1 MTRRSLHRHRL
12 MLGWWRSSFG
22 AALRRPCPRG
32 GSTSSGRDPR
42 TTPALICRS
51 LHRPPGW
58 YTHMLTRTLQDF
70 LIYACAGTV
79 IFRKICGGQV
89 RDTALV
95 EGLDKHRKESLRH
108 EPLLLDSTQTVHA
121 RIVHPS
127 PRLANKRW
135 RPSSGLALTVLVRR
149 LRPSPRLRNNSGHD
163 LILAPLAP
171 AARSHQAAKAK
182 THDLAHEATL
192 HLDHPGC
199 GGLHNNKKRR
209 PKISNPYS
217 IMLFFLAKL
226 LSVQIQKTI

>member
-1 MTRRSLHRHRL
+1 MDTPSRPAATPHGRCPRRGLRLERKHIYRGHDPPLTPPAPADAGMVAVILRRGPAPTVPTRRLYV
-12 MLGWWRSSFG
+12 
-22 AALRRPCPRG
+22 LR
-32 GSTSSGRDPR
+32 RDPR

-51 LHRPPGW
+51 LHRPSGW

-127 PRLANKRW
+127 P
-135 RPSSGLALTVLVRR
+135 
-149 LRPSPRLRNNSGHD
+149 
-163 LILAPLAP
+163 
-171 AARSHQAAKAK
+171 
-182 THDLAHEATL
+182 
-192 HLDHPGC
+192 
-199 GGLHNNKKRR
+199 
-209 PKISNPYS
+209 
-217 IMLFFLAKL
+217 
-226 LSVQIQKTI
+226 

>member
-1 MTRRSLHRHRL
+1 M
-12 MLGWWRSSFG
+12 
-22 AALRRPCPRG
+22 
-32 GSTSSGRDPR
+32 
-42 TTPALICRS
+42 
-51 LHRPPGW
+51 
-58 YTHMLTRTLQDF
+58 
-70 LIYACAGTV
+70 
-79 IFRKICGGQV
+79 
-89 RDTALV
+89 
-95 EGLDKHRKESLRH
+95 
-108 EPLLLDSTQTVHA
+108 HA

-135 RPSSGLALTVLVRR
+135 RPSSGLALTVPVRR
-149 LRPSPRLRNNSGHD
+149 LHPLLQFQSKSTPAMITPPASTADGPSDRPAARAEAAPFAATPNNSGHD